1 MPTDAKG
8 GYLALFNNREN
19 PANTFFPPTVGVE
32 FDTYKNAEWDPADTN
47 CHIGVNVNSIRS
59 IEYTALPD
67 GIFNG
72 IMTAS
77 VRYDAKAATL
87 SATLQFID
95 PPGQSTYMVS
105 ANVDLR
111 DTGLPQDA
119 AIGFS
124 ASIADF
130 IEQHQILSWSF
141 ESTMTGMWIH
151 PTSDSKINKTPN
163 KMAITGGI
171 RKRITISRTK
181 LNIKLHRSI
190 NRALIPKSRTS
201 KKILNVLFL
210 RDRKAIRSGG
220 NLNAKKIAKRT
231 KISHKK
237 LISKTILDKV
247 NILGIITS
255 NDHIINIEKKK
266 SASTRTSVNEKCWIM
281 KTRRETSSCH
291 HRGEALKPGTRGL
304 FETIERTSKTT
315 NHPIGNRI
323 PRRRLHVN
331 LLTQL
336 AIKKSVLNIKLGHRP
351 ASNRSNIKKGTHS
364 GHMSHRG
371 KSLII
376 VTAVLLLKA
385 TSHKTRFIALKRS
398 IRASLNFIDPLT
410 RDRTNTRRGR
420 NKIPS
425 ASALKRS
432 DLLSHGKL
440 PFRMTLGIPI
450 RSRLGNDRETILTRR
465 VTGWSTTLTNMP

>member
-1 MPTDAKG
+1 M
-8 GYLALFNNREN
+8 NR
-19 PANTFFPPTVGVE
+19 
-32 FDTYKNAEWDPADTN
+32 
-47 CHIGVNVNSIRS
+47 IRN
-59 IEYTALPD
+59 I
-67 GIFNG
+67 
-72 IMTAS
+72 
-77 VRYDAKAATL
+77 R
-87 SATLQFID
+87 
-95 PPGQSTYMVS
+95 
-105 ANVDLR
+105 
-111 DTGLPQDA
+111 
-119 AIGFS
+119 
-124 ASIADF
+124 
-130 IEQHQILSWSF
+130 
-141 ESTMTGMWIH
+141 
-151 PTSDSKINKTPN
+151 TSDSKINKTPN
-163 KMAITGGI
+163 KMAITSGI

-190 NRALIPKSRTS
+190 NRALIPKSSTS

-237 LISKTILDKV
+237 LITKTSLDEG
-247 NILGIITS
+247 NILRIITS

-266 SASTRTSVNEKCWIM
+266 STSTRRSVNEKCWIM
-281 KTRRETSSCH
+281 KTRRETSSSH
-291 HRGEALKPGTRGL
+291 HRGKALKPGTRGL

-336 AIKKSVLNIKLGHRP
+336 AIKKSILNIKLGDRP
-351 ASNRSNIKKGTHS
+351 AANRSNSKKGTHS
-364 GHMSHRG
+364 SHMSHRG

-398 IRASLNFIDPLT
+398 IRAGLNFIDPLT
-410 RDRTNTRRGR
+410 RDGTNTRRGR

-465 VTGWSTTLTNMP
+465 VTSWSTTLTNRP